1 MNSPV
6 LVLTVAALG
15 MIAAAAGSLRWLK
28 ERVRMGEPG
37 VRVVGLPLIAES
49 GRLATSNS
57 VSLPSEIPGYR
68 SRLDPI
74 PDLELSFLPPDTT
87 FGRRSY
93 HGGDGLPPISASVVL
108 MGSDR
113 TSIHRP
119 EYCMTGVGWQI
130 FSQTVRRIDIPGW
143 PPGGLE
149 VQRFDMTRTL
159 QRDDGT
165 PVTVQGIY
173 VFWFVADGVR
183 TPSHSE
189 RQWRMI
195 RDVLSKG
202 SSPRWAYISFFSL
215 SEPGAEEATFA
226 RMSRL
231 IAAAVPGIE
240 REPPAAATAAATRSP

>member
-1 MNSPV
+1 MNPRVRTLTIASLA
-6 LVLTVAALG
+6 LV
-15 MIAAAAGSLRWLK
+15 AAAAGSLRWLK

-93 HGGDGLPPISASVVL
+93 QGGEGLPPISASVVL

-130 FSQTVRRIDIPGW
+130 LSQTIRRIDIPGW
-143 PPGGLE
+143 APGSLE
-149 VQRFDMTRTL
+149 VQRFDMTQTV
-159 QRDDGT
+159 QRPDGT
-165 PVTVQGIY
+165 PVRVQGIY

-183 TPSHSE
+183 TASHSE

-202 SSPRWAYISFFSL
+202 TSPRWAYISFFAL
-215 SEPGAEEATFA
+215 SEPGAEDATFE
-226 RMSRL
+226 RMARL
-231 IAAAVPGIE
+231 IAAAVPSLE
-240 REPPAAATAAATRSP
+240 REPRVPAP

>member
-1 MNSPV
+1 MNPRI
-6 LVLTVAALG
+6 LTLTVAALS
-15 MIAAAAGSLRWLK
+15 MVAAAASSLRWLK

-37 VRVVGLPLIAES
+37 VRIVGLPLIAES

-57 VSLPSEIPGYR
+57 VALPSEIPGYR

-93 HGGDGLPPISASVVL
+93 QGGEALPPISASVVL

-130 FSQTVRRIDIPGW
+130 FSQTFRRIDIPGW
-143 PPGGLE
+143 APGSLE

-165 PVTVQGIY
+165 SVTVQGIY
-173 VFWFVADGVR
+173 VFWFVADGIR
-183 TPSHSE
+183 TASHSE

-195 RDVLSKG
+195 RDVLSEG
-202 SSPRWAYISFFSL
+202 RSPRWAYISFFSL
-215 SEPGAEEATFA
+215 CEPGAEEATFE
-226 RMSRL
+226 RMARL

-240 REPPAAATAAATRSP
+240 REPRPAVP

>member
-1 MNSPV
+1 MNPRI
-6 LVLTVAALG
+6 LVLTIASLA
-15 MIAAAAGSLRWLK
+15 MMAAAAGSLRWLR

-37 VRVVGLPLIAES
+37 VRIVGLPLISES

-57 VSLPSEIPGYR
+57 VALPSAIPGYR
-68 SRLDPI
+68 TRLEPI

-93 HGGDGLPPISASVVL
+93 SAGEALPPISASVVL
-108 MGSDR
+108 MGTDR

-130 FSQTVRRIDIPGW
+130 LSQTVRRIEVPGW
-143 PPGGLE
+143 APGSLE

-159 QRDDGT
+159 RRDDGE
-165 PVTVQGIY
+165 PVEVRGIY
-173 VFWFVADGVR
+173 VFWFVADGLR
-183 TPSHSE
+183 TASHSE

-195 RDVLSKG
+195 REVLARG
-202 SSPRWAYISFFSL
+202 RSPRWAYISFFSL
-215 SEPGAEEATFA
+215 SEPGAEDATFE
-226 RMSRL
+226 RMARL

-240 REPPAAATAAATRSP
+240 REPADTGR

>member
-1 MNSPV
+1 MNPRV
-6 LVLTVAALG
+6 LTMTVAALG

-93 HGGDGLPPISASVVL
+93 QGGEGLPPISASVVL

-130 FSQTVRRIDIPGW
+130 LSQTIRRIDIPGW
-143 PPGGLE
+143 APGSLE
-149 VQRFDMTRTL
+149 VQRFDMTQTV
-159 QRDDGT
+159 QRPDGT
-165 PVTVQGIY
+165 PVTVRGIY

-183 TPSHSE
+183 TASHSE

-215 SEPGAEEATFA
+215 SEPGAEEATFE
-226 RMSRL
+226 RMARL
-231 IAAAVPGIE
+231 IAAAVPSLE
-240 REPPAAATAAATRSP
+240 REPREPAP

>member
-1 MNSPV
+1 MNPRVRTLTIASLA
-6 LVLTVAALG
+6 LVAS
-15 MIAAAAGSLRWLK
+15 AAGSLRWLK

-37 VRVVGLPLIAES
+37 VRIVGLPLLSES

-57 VSLPSEIPGYR
+57 VSLPASLPGYR
-68 SRLDPI
+68 SQLEPI
-74 PDLELSFLPPDTT
+74 PELELSFLPPDTT

-93 HGGDGLPPISASVVL
+93 LGGEALPPISASVVL

-119 EYCMTGVGWQI
+119 EYCMTGIGWQI
-130 FSQTVRRIDIPGW
+130 LSQTVRRIDVPGW
-143 PPGGLE
+143 APGSLE

-159 QRDDGT
+159 ERDDGRK
-165 PVTVQGIY
+165 VTVNGLY

-183 TPSHSE
+183 TSSHSE

-202 SSPRWAYISFFSL
+202 RSPRWAYVSFFSL
-215 SEPGAEEATFA
+215 SEPGAEDATFE

-240 REPPAAATAAATRSP
+240 REPGGSVR